1 MDEEVLS
8 FDDMSVWMESC
19 ALTGAAAFFAG
30 LRGCAVIVNGPLWCY
45 LFTQR
50 HIEQSQSDISHRM
63 KCTQLDNDAIVF
75 GAEAYLREAL
85 QPHME
90 QPPALLAVISG
101 SSASLIGDDVGAIA
115 RAAGVTCPIVA
126 IDSGGLIGSFADGWA
141 RAACAALEAL
151 LPEAQGEVRHGV
163 NLIGM
168 TSSYYNGEND
178 ARELVRL
185 LTGAGYEVRRVFG
198 CDMPPERIGDLA
210 QAELNIVVHDELGL
224 AAAKYIE
231 ERCGTPY
238 IAPLP
243 PYGRAGTRRWLAA
256 IFAAL
261 PPVRGEDAMEE
272 IAVAERRDFLRIN
285 DLKNTWGE
293 LLFDTVLIRA
303 PRSTAWGLAEALRT
317 EWADVRHLAV
327 AAQLRGDA
335 AAVQIADEQLAE
347 TDTAR
352 AQELLAAME
361 RGLLMG
367 SSSESVLADPC
378 RMLYVPVAYPVVD
391 RLHISDQPFMGLRG
405 ARHIED
411 MLWNG
416 SVLRLEISVRAGMS
430 RSIPKI

>member
-1 MDEEVLS
+1 MDEEFLS
-8 FDDMSVWMESC
+8 FDDMSGWMESC

-85 QPHME
+85 QPHIE
-90 QPPALLAVISG
+90 QPPALLAIISG

-115 RAAGVTCPIVA
+115 RAAGVTCPVVA

-185 LTGAGYEVRRVFG
+185 LTGAGYEVRHVFG
-198 CDMPPERIGDLA
+198 CDMPPESIGDLS

-224 AAAKYIE
+224 PAAKYIE
-231 ERCGTPY
+231 EHCGTPY
-238 IAPLP
+238 IVPLP

-256 IFAAL
+256 VFGGTADGVGGCAPSRGCGTAA
-261 PPVRGEDAMEE
+261 RGCC
-272 IAVAERRDFLRIN
+272 RRTD
-285 DLKNTWGE
+285 
-293 LLFDTVLIRA
+293 
-303 PRSTAWGLAEALRT
+303 
-317 EWADVRHLAV
+317 
-327 AAQLRGDA
+327 RG
-335 AAVQIADEQLAE
+335 
-347 TDTAR
+347 
-352 AQELLAAME
+352 
-361 RGLLMG
+361 
-367 SSSESVLADPC
+367 
-378 RMLYVPVAYPVVD
+378 
-391 RLHISDQPFMGLRG
+391 
-405 ARHIED
+405 
-411 MLWNG
+411 
-416 SVLRLEISVRAGMS
+416 
-430 RSIPKI
+430 

>member
-1 MDEEVLS
+1 MDEGILS

-30 LRGCAVIVNGPLWCY
+30 LRGCSVVVNGPLWCY

-75 GAEAYLREAL
+75 GAEEYLREAL
-85 QPHME
+85 QPHIE
-90 QPPALLAVISG
+90 DPPALLAVISG
-101 SSASLIGDDVGAIA
+101 SAASLIGDDVGGIA
-115 RAAGVTCPIVA
+115 RAAGVSCPVVA
-126 IDSGGLIGSFADGWA
+126 IDSGGLTGSFADGWRHA
-141 RAACAALEAL
+141 SCAALNVL
-151 LPEAQGEVRHGV
+151 LPASATPARHGV

-178 ARELVRL
+178 AHELMRL
-185 LTGAGYEVRRVFG
+185 LTAAGYAVRHVFG
-198 CDMPPERIGDLA
+198 CAMRPEEIASLA

-224 AAAKYIE
+224 AAAQYIE

-243 PYGRAGTRRWLAA
+243 PYGRTGTRRWLEEIA
-256 IFAAL
+256 AAL
-261 PPVRGEDAMEE
+261 PPAHGAAAAAE
-272 IAVAERRDFLRIN
+272 IAGAERRDFLRIN

-293 LLFDTVLIRA
+293 LRFDTALIRA
-303 PRSTAWGLAEALRT
+303 PRSAAWGLAEALRT

-327 AAQLRGDA
+327 AASLRDDA
-335 AAVQIADEQLAE
+335 AAAEVADERLTE

-352 AQELLAAME
+352 AQELLAGME
-361 RGLLMG
+361 HGLLMA

-378 RMLYVPVAYPVVD
+378 RMLYLPVAYPVVD
-391 RLHISDQPFMGLRG
+391 RLCLSDQPFMGLRG
-405 ARHIED
+405 ARHIEEA
-411 MLWNG
+411 LWNG
-416 SVLRLEISVRAGMS
+416 SVLRRELSVRA
-430 RSIPKI
+430 